1 MKVNPVH
8 EKCVLVLNR
17 QWQAISIISPADAF
31 AHMATDNADG
41 LDIEGKDRIAPTP
54 LDVWMQL
61 PVRTKDR
68 TIGTAHGAIRV
79 PTVIVLK
86 SFDKVPIYTPKFSL
100 KNLWVRDRGICQY
113 SGRQLK
119 ASEASIDHVIPQS
132 RGGATS
138 WENCVLAERLLN
150 SNKGAR
156 TPSEAGLKLIKHP
169 VAPKPVPVTL
179 TLKNL
184 LGIADW
190 EYFLISSAA

>member
-1 MKVNPVH
+1 MKVNPVY

-41 LDIEGKDRIAPTP
+41 LDIEGKNRMAPTP
-54 LDVWMQL
+54 LNAWMQL
-61 PVRTKDR
+61 PVRAKDR

-156 TPSEAGLKLIKHP
+156 TPAEAGLKLIKHP
-169 VAPKPVPVTL
+169 VAPKPVPITL